1 MCLLG
6 SDTILILNEAEGFVD
21 YPKHSEMTA
30 TGEMKMAD
38 DNEKWVN
45 FVWKRFLAAK
55 ELRGISIR
63 TLGDHKDKG
72 GIGCSEK
79 TIRRA
84 KEKGKIKAANLEA
97 IAQALDVEP
106 AYLMGKYDEEFGK
119 LFPEPHDEEIEA
131 ILEFMLRP
139 ERFPYYF
146 SCERN
151 DRYERYLDSILTLHD
166 ISRRQYNDLPD
177 EKQRQFML
185 EIENAVCPIIQKYFT
200 HDARGQE
207 GLPDLY
213 RIVAEIECYDPD
225 EPEIPDSELFYS
237 EQDRFSLR
245 NKEKQR

>member
-1 MCLLG
+1 
-6 SDTILILNEAEGFVD
+6 
-21 YPKHSEMTA
+21 
-30 TGEMKMAD
+30 MAA

-63 TLGDHKDKG
+63 TLVDHKDKG

-84 KEKGKIKAANLEA
+84 KEKGKIKAVNLEA

-106 AYLMGKYDEEFGK
+106 AYLMGKYDEKFGK

-131 ILEFMLRP
+131 FLESMLRP

-166 ISRRQYNDLPD
+166 ISRRQYNDLPE
-177 EKQRQFML
+177 EKRRQFML
-185 EIENAVCPIIQKYFT
+185 EIENAVCPVIQKFFT

-213 RIVAEIECYDPD
+213 RIVAEIECYDPRRRWRHLQGTG
-225 EPEIPDSELFYS
+225 PFPT
-237 EQDRFSLR
+237 FSSGTSGGGTAPTAQAPLPPAAAVLPACPWSSWD
-245 NKEKQR
+245 

>member
-1 MCLLG
+1 
-6 SDTILILNEAEGFVD
+6 
-21 YPKHSEMTA
+21 
-30 TGEMKMAD
+30 MAD
-38 DNEKWVN
+38 DKGKWVN

-55 ELRGISIR
+55 ELRGISMR
-63 TLGDHKDKG
+63 TLGGHKDKG
-72 GIGCSEK
+72 GCGCPEK

-84 KEKGKIKAANLEA
+84 KEKGKIKAVNLEA

-106 AYLMGKYDEEFGK
+106 AYLMGKYDEKFGK

-131 ILEFMLRP
+131 FLESMLRP

-185 EIENAVCPIIQKYFT
+185 EIKNAVCPIIQKYFT

-213 RIVAEIECYDPD
+213 RIAAEIECYDRD
-225 EPEIPDSELFYS
+225 EPEIPDNKLSYS
-237 EQDRFSLR
+237 EQNRFSGR
-245 NKEKQR
+245 DKEK

>member
-6 SDTILILNEAEGFVD
+6 SDTILILDEAKGFVD
-21 YPKHSEMTA
+21 YPKHGEMTA
-30 TGEMKMAD
+30 LGEMKMVD
-38 DNEKWVN
+38 DNGTWVN

-63 TLGDHKDKG
+63 TLGGHKDKG
-72 GIGCSEK
+72 GCGCPDK

-84 KEKGKIKAANLEA
+84 KEKGKIKAVNLEA

-106 AYLMGKYDEEFGK
+106 AYLMGMYDEKFGR
-119 LFPEPHDEEIEA
+119 LFPEPRDEETEA
-131 ILEFMLRP
+131 CLEFMLRP

-146 SCERN
+146 SRKRN
-151 DRYERYLDSILTLHD
+151 DMYERYLDSVLTIHD
-166 ISRRQYNDLPD
+166 ISRRQYNGLPD
-177 EKQRQFML
+177 EKKRQFML

-200 HDARGQE
+200 HDAQGQK

-225 EPEIPDSELFYS
+225 EPEISDSELFYS
-237 EQDRFSLR
+237 EQDRFSDR
-245 NKEKQR
+245 NSEK

>member
-6 SDTILILNEAEGFVD
+6 SDTILILDEEGEVVD
-21 YPKHSEMTA
+21 HPKHSKMTV
-30 TGEMKMAD
+30 GEKKMQGND
-38 DNEKWVN
+38 KKWVD

-55 ELRGISIR
+55 DLRGVYIK
-63 TLGDHKDKG
+63 TLGGDKDKG
-72 GIGCSEK
+72 GVGCSEK
-79 TIRRA
+79 TIWRA
-84 KEKGKIKAANLEA
+84 KKTGKIKAVNLEA

-106 AYLMGKYDEEFGK
+106 AYLMGKYDEKFGK
-119 LFPEPHDEEIEA
+119 LFPEPHDEEIEI
-131 ILEFMLRP
+131 ILESMLRP

-166 ISRRQYNDLPD
+166 ISRRQYNGLPD

-200 HDARGQE
+200 HDAQGQK

-225 EPEIPDSELFYS
+225 EPEIPKDKLVY
-237 EQDRFSLR
+237 DGRNRFFVE
-245 NKEKQR
+245 NKGE